1 MATNETVDLDAL
13 RAAVARQG
21 AKVREIKKSG
31 GAKFKKFLMKIMN

>member
-1 MATNETVDLDAL
+1 MATKDPIDLDAI

-31 GAKFKKFLMKIMN
+31 GDDLGEAVEN